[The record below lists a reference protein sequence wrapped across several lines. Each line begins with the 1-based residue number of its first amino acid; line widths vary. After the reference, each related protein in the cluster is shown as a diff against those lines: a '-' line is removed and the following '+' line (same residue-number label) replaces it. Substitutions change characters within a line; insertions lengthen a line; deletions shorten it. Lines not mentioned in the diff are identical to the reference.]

1 MRLDTHRQC
10 PVLNELYDQMWLYYN
25 FFQPVLRQVE
35 KEVTYD
41 DHHVPHLHR
50 RHDRAR
56 TPLARLLES
65 QVLDESQRQQLLQAR
80 RSVNPRAL
88 HRDIMSKLDRLCSI
102 AG

>member
-1 MRLDTHRQC
+1 MD
-10 PVLNELYDQMWLYYN
+10 
-25 FFQPVLRQVE
+25 
-35 KEVTYD
+35 KKVTYD

-88 HRDIMSKLDRLCSI
+88 HRGIMSKLDKLWRT